1 MKTIRDLA
9 LEIGVS
15 KVAVQKKIEKL
26 NLKNDLV
33 KRGNKLLIPD
43 SVEYALKSAFNY
55 TNENQDDNNEQE
67 NENNRVNYDNTLQTI
82 IEMLR
87 TELEEKNKQIDKLQT
102 IINQE
107 QQLRM
112 VTEQKLLAVEN
123 KREEETAKQEKKQG
137 FFGWLF
143 GSKPKEETTETDNAP
158 KNEDVENHQDEP
170 NQ

>member
-26 NLKNDLV
+26 NLKNDLI

-55 TNENQDDNNEQE
+55 ANDNKDDNESQE
-67 NENNRVNYDNTLQTI
+67 NENNRVNYDNSLQTV
-82 IEMLR
+82 IEVLR

-112 VTEQKLLAVEN
+112 VTEQKLIAIEQ
-123 KREEETAKQEKKQG
+123 KREEENANQEQKRG
-137 FFGWLF
+137 FFSRIF
-143 GSKPKEETTETDNAP
+143 GSKPKENANDTDNAL
-158 KNEDVENHQDEP
+158 KNEEVKTDQEQP
-170 NQ
+170 TK